1 MFAITRLVWRSC
13 GPSRISL
20 RDRRPVGPRTCTL
33 GEISQMTDATE
44 ENLSSEELTE
54 TADDEAQTAGTVE
67 AETGA
72 EDQAETAEAEVEDDV
87 QTASESAADV
97 EQDVPA
103 DDIEADEPGG
113 IDAEAVLARVAEAA
127 LRDSDSARANEE
139 SDALTPLVGAV
150 TKADVENSTYALV
163 VLAAK
168 RAKQLRDGARP
179 MTGATS
185 NNVLTV
191 ALNEMRERRLGYRLA
206 EEDGGNRDD

>member
-1 MFAITRLVWRSC
+1 
-13 GPSRISL
+13 
-20 RDRRPVGPRTCTL
+20 
-33 GEISQMTDATE
+33 MTDATE